1 MNLDEL
7 YSRVSET
14 ISSLDFGRIW
24 PGFRPLKFA
33 LYDDEKCFYDGAYIE
48 KSGDFCANT
57 SISFQGE
64 QIAIWKVVD
73 DLPAPV
79 LASKIVHEMFHG
91 YQTVENWNCWSDEME
106 ALYRYQYNADNLSL
120 KLRENELL
128 LRILDH
134 FDEASYQELLSH
146 RKRRSERHP
155 YEYAYESKVEEIEG
169 TATYVEWMTLRQLDE
184 QAAAAMTQ
192 RMRVAMTKPECLFP
206 IRISCYYSGALMV
219 NALAASGAY
228 SFNQAERPVA
238 CSMLKTVCPSDGDF
252 PERESCCRRVS
263 DAITSFEETSAH
275 IIQSAIKKN
284 KVVLTGPLELLCV
297 NIYDARFYKGYMTSR
312 FFLMYRDESGEK
324 MIPGNFVI
332 EMTDEKTIS
341 KVYEAPTM

>member
-33 LYDDEKCFYDGAYIE
+33 LYDDEKCFYDGMYIE
-48 KSGDFCANT
+48 KSDDFCANT
-57 SISFQGE
+57 SINFQGE

-73 DLPAPV
+73 DLPIPV

-91 YQTVENWNCWSDEME
+91 YQTVENWNCWADEME

-146 RKRRSERHP
+146 RKWRSERHP
-155 YEYAYESKVEEIEG
+155 YEYAY
-169 TATYVEWMTLRQLDE
+169 
-184 QAAAAMTQ
+184 
-192 RMRVAMTKPECLFP
+192 
-206 IRISCYYSGALMV
+206 
-219 NALAASGAY
+219 
-228 SFNQAERPVA
+228 
-238 CSMLKTVCPSDGDF
+238 
-252 PERESCCRRVS
+252 
-263 DAITSFEETSAH
+263 
-275 IIQSAIKKN
+275 
-284 KVVLTGPLELLCV
+284 
-297 NIYDARFYKGYMTSR
+297 
-312 FFLMYRDESGEK
+312 
-324 MIPGNFVI
+324 
-332 EMTDEKTIS
+332 
-341 KVYEAPTM
+341 

>member
-7 YSRVSET
+7 YSRVAEM

-33 LYDDEKCFYDGAYIE
+33 LYNDEKCFFDGAYIE
-48 KSGDFCANT
+48 KSDDFCANT
-57 SISFQGE
+57 SINFQGE

-91 YQTVENWNCWSDEME
+91 YQTVEGWNCWADEME
-106 ALYRYQYNADNLSL
+106 ALYRYQYNPDNLSL

-128 LRILDH
+128 LHLLDH
-134 FDEASYQELLSH
+134 FDEASCQELLSH

-155 YEYAYESKVEEIEG
+155 YEYAYESKAEEIEG

-192 RMRVAMTKPECLFP
+192 RMHDAMTKPERLFP

-219 NALAASGAY
+219 NALAAFGAY

-238 CSMLKTVCPSDGDF
+238 CSVLKNVCPSDGDF
-252 PERESCCRRVS
+252 PGKEDCCRRGS
-263 DAITSFEETSAH
+263 NAITSFEKTSEQIVQA
-275 IIQSAIKKN
+275 ALEKN
-284 KVVLTGPLELLCV
+284 NVVLTGPAELLCV
-297 NIYDARFYKGYMTSR
+297 NIYDARFYNGYMTSR

-324 MIPGNFVI
+324 TIPGNFVI
-332 EMTDEKTIS
+332 EMADEKTIS
-341 KVYEAPTM
+341 RVYEAPTI

>member
-48 KSGDFCANT
+48 KNDDFCANT
-57 SISFQGE
+57 SISFQGG

-73 DLPAPV
+73 DLPDPV

-91 YQTVENWNCWSDEME
+91 YQTVENWNCWADEME

-169 TATYVEWMTLRQLDE
+169 TATYVEWMTLWQLDG
-184 QAAAAMTQ
+184 QACRNDAAYARSDDEAGVPVPHPNFLLLQ
-192 RMRVAMTKPECLFP
+192 RRTDGQRTGCFWRIFFQPSRTSRCLFH
-206 IRISCYYSGALMV
+206 
-219 NALAASGAY
+219 
-228 SFNQAERPVA
+228 AENGLSVRRR
-238 CSMLKTVCPSDGDF
+238 F
-252 PERESCCRRVS
+252 PGKR
-263 DAITSFEETSAH
+263 
-275 IIQSAIKKN
+275 
-284 KVVLTGPLELLCV
+284 ELLPEGF
-297 NIYDARFYKGYMTSR
+297 R
-312 FFLMYRDESGEK
+312 RDH
-324 MIPGNFVI
+324 V
-332 EMTDEKTIS
+332 
-341 KVYEAPTM
+341 V

>member
-48 KSGDFCANT
+48 KNDDFCANT

-73 DLPAPV
+73 DLPVPV

-91 YQTVENWNCWSDEME
+91 YQTVENWNCWADEME

-184 QAAAAMTQ
+184 QAAGNDAAYARSDNEAGAPVPHPNFLLLQ
-192 RMRVAMTKPECLFP
+192 RRTDGQRTGCFWRIFFQRSRTPHCLFHAENGLSV
-206 IRISCYYSGALMV
+206 RRRFSGK
-219 NALAASGAY
+219 
-228 SFNQAERPVA
+228 R
-238 CSMLKTVCPSDGDF
+238 
-252 PERESCCRRVS
+252 
-263 DAITSFEETSAH
+263 
-275 IIQSAIKKN
+275 
-284 KVVLTGPLELLCV
+284 ELLPEGF
-297 NIYDARFYKGYMTSR
+297 R
-312 FFLMYRDESGEK
+312 RDH
-324 MIPGNFVI
+324 V
-332 EMTDEKTIS
+332 
-341 KVYEAPTM
+341 V

>member
-24 PGFRPLKFA
+24 PGFQPLKFA
-33 LYDDEKCFYDGAYIE
+33 LYDDEKCFYDGMYIE
-48 KSGDFCANT
+48 KSDDFCANT

-73 DLPAPV
+73 DLPIPV

-91 YQTVENWNCWSDEME
+91 YQTVENWNCWADEME

-146 RKRRSERHP
+146 RKRRSEQP
-155 YEYAYESKVEEIEG
+155 
-169 TATYVEWMTLRQLDE
+169 
-184 QAAAAMTQ
+184 
-192 RMRVAMTKPECLFP
+192 P
-206 IRISCYYSGALMV
+206 IRIRLRKQGRRDRRHRDLCRV
-219 NALAASGAY
+219 DDLAAAGRTGGRRDDTAH
-228 SFNQAERPVA
+228 ARGDDEAGVPVPHPNF
-238 CSMLKTVCPSDGDF
+238 LLLQ
-252 PERESCCRRVS
+252 RRTDS
-263 DAITSFEETSAH
+263 
-275 IIQSAIKKN
+275 QR
-284 KVVLTGPLELLCV
+284 TGCFGRIFFQRKPNAPLPVPC
-297 NIYDARFYKGYMTSR
+297 
-312 FFLMYRDESGEK
+312 
-324 MIPGNFVI
+324 
-332 EMTDEKTIS
+332 
-341 KVYEAPTM
+341 

>member
-1 MNLDEL
+1 
-7 YSRVSET
+7 
-14 ISSLDFGRIW
+14 
-24 PGFRPLKFA
+24 
-33 LYDDEKCFYDGAYIE
+33 
-48 KSGDFCANT
+48 
-57 SISFQGE
+57 
-64 QIAIWKVVD
+64 
-73 DLPAPV
+73 
-79 LASKIVHEMFHG
+79 
-91 YQTVENWNCWSDEME
+91 ME

-192 RMRVAMTKPECLFP
+192 RMRVAITKPERLFP

-228 SFNQAERPVA
+228 SFNAAERPIA

-252 PERESCCRRVS
+252 PERESCCRKVS

-284 KVVLTGPLELLCV
+284 KVVLNGPAELLCV

-312 FFLMYRDESGEK
+312 FFLMYRDGSSEK
-324 MIPGNFVI
+324 MLPGNFVI
-332 EMTDEKTIS
+332 EMADEKTIS
-341 KVYEAPTM
+341 KVYEALTRFDKTSTVILLELQWTFLVFLIQRCVNQSTFTSVYSRLPKPSAAAASMVWTPFRLSTRSRKCALPGSSQPYTRSMHA

>member
-48 KSGDFCANT
+48 KNDDFCANT

-91 YQTVENWNCWSDEME
+91 YQTVENWNCWADEME

-146 RKRRSERHP
+146 RKRRSEQHP

-169 TATYVEWMTLRQLDE
+169 TATYVEWMTLR
-184 QAAAAMTQ
+184 
-192 RMRVAMTKPECLFP
+192 PECLFP
-206 IRISCYYSGALMV
+206 IRISCYYSGALIV

-228 SFNQAERPVA
+228 SFNAAERPIA

-332 EMTDEKTIS
+332 EMADEKTIS
-341 KVYEAPTM
+341 KVYEAPMM

>member
-24 PGFRPLKFA
+24 PGFLPLKFA

-48 KSGDFCANT
+48 KSDDFCANT
-57 SISFQGE
+57 SINFQGE

-73 DLPAPV
+73 DLPALV

-91 YQTVENWNCWSDEME
+91 YQTVENWNCWADEME

-184 QAAAAMTQ
+184 QAAA
-192 RMRVAMTKPECLFP
+192 
-206 IRISCYYSGALMV
+206 S
-219 NALAASGAY
+219 
-228 SFNQAERPVA
+228 
-238 CSMLKTVCPSDGDF
+238 VC
-252 PERESCCRRVS
+252 
-263 DAITSFEETSAH
+263 A
-275 IIQSAIKKN
+275 
-284 KVVLTGPLELLCV
+284 
-297 NIYDARFYKGYMTSR
+297 
-312 FFLMYRDESGEK
+312 
-324 MIPGNFVI
+324 
-332 EMTDEKTIS
+332 
-341 KVYEAPTM
+341 